1 MCNLNAFD
9 RLDKD
14 AKKIVTDK
22 IAQNTT
28 SLMSVSKKYDH
39 DLLGENEIKELG
51 LQPRT
56 QYSGDVYARSHE
68 IVGTAISLQLDDF
81 ADVIACIFWI
91 NGVSNLKFVSSKNY
105 NEDYLNEQLDISAQ
119 EYIVN
124 TKISQEKQI
133 KVAKEKLNTVEELKV
148 A

>member
-51 LQPRT
+51 LQPRKE
-56 QYSGDVYARSHE
+56 YSGEIFAYSYA

>member
-51 LQPRT
+51 LQPRKE
-56 QYSGDVYARSHE
+56 YSGE
-68 IVGTAISLQLDDF
+68 IFAYSNAI
-81 ADVIACIFWI
+81 V
-91 NGVSNLKFVSSKNY
+91 
-105 NEDYLNEQLDISAQ
+105 
-119 EYIVN
+119 
-124 TKISQEKQI
+124 
-133 KVAKEKLNTVEELKV
+133 
-148 A
+148 